1 MHAVNVQRGTTF
13 LLLFPF
19 MFMSADVYTSGT
31 STLLLQLSAASE
43 RNRLPLLQSLSE
55 RLLHTDPAQGLTY
68 AEQAY
73 DLAERLNRRAELPY
87 CLKQIGLCH
96 AAMEDY
102 IRASS
107 ALRKGLALFAQ
118 QENRQEMAEIC
129 LELAHSEVERG
140 RYQEGANRYQ
150 EALQY
155 SGELGYDA
163 GGVIALKGMG
173 DLYCRLA
180 DHRKGLDHY
189 LQGLR
194 VAERTG
200 SPEMT
205 GILLFDIAVIYGEL
219 KEYDRARD
227 YFEQSLEAFN
237 SCGLKHLEVRALAN
251 LASVY
256 TEQAMPDDALD
267 YGLRAMTVYEALN
280 DRYGLAT
287 TLANLSNI
295 YKMLEQLDA
304 AIECCRKSYDLFESL
319 DDHTGRCAA
328 LLNTGMLYQS
338 IDQHHHATYVLE
350 QALRIAE
357 ENGTPELRYQCHH
370 LLSRSLE
377 EVGDSGRAL
386 RHLRA
391 YVELRE
397 TLEQEEQRRA
407 ITEMQARFD
416 LEQMEKEKEIYR
428 LRNEQ
433 LEMENKH
440 KTAELTSLSMQLVEK
455 NRFINDVKLAIEKIG
470 QEAGQDIQPLVRN
483 VLRNIKKNITTQED
497 WQAFEEQFEKV
508 HHDFIRKL
516 SQQYPDL
523 TSMEL
528 KVCALIRTG
537 LSSGEIAA
545 LLHVTRRNVE
555 THRYRLRKKLTIASE
570 IDLGTFL
577 ASV

>member
-1 MHAVNVQRGTTF
+1 MYSGVLHF
-13 LLLFPF
+13 YYFFPC
-19 MFMSADVYTSGT
+19 MTSDVYISGT

-55 RLLHTDPAQGLTY
+55 RLLLTDPPQALIY
-68 AEQAY
+68 AEQAL
-73 DLAERLNRRAELPY
+73 DLAERLQKRAELPY
-87 CLKQIGLCH
+87 CLKQVGLCCG
-96 AAMEDY
+96 ALEDY
-102 IRASS
+102 VGASS
-107 ALRKGLALFAQ
+107 AFRKALALFAQ
-118 QENRQEMAEIC
+118 QNNGQEEVEIC
-129 LELAHSEVERG
+129 LELARSEVERG
-140 RYQEGANRYQ
+140 RYQEGVKRYQ
-150 EALQY
+150 EALER
-155 SGELGYDA
+155 SEELGYDA

-180 DHRKGLDHY
+180 DYQKGLDHY
-189 LQGLR
+189 LRGLR
-194 VAERTG
+194 VAERTR
-200 SPEMT
+200 SPEMI
-205 GILLFDIAVIYGEL
+205 GILLFDIAVIYSEL
-219 KEYDRARD
+219 KEYNRARD

-237 SCGLKHLEVRALAN
+237 SCGLKHLEVRVLAN

-256 TEQAMPDDALD
+256 TEQGIPDEALD

-287 TLANLSNI
+287 TLANLANI

-328 LLNTGMLYQS
+328 LLNTGLLYQS

-357 ENGTPELRYQCHH
+357 EIEAAELHYQCHQ

-377 EVGDSGRAL
+377 EIGDSGKSL

-397 TLEQEEQRRA
+397 QLEREEQHRA

-416 LEQMEKEKEIYR
+416 LEQAEKENEIYR
-428 LRNEQ
+428 LRNEH

-440 KTAELTSLSMQLVEK
+440 KTAELTSLSMQIVEK
-455 NRFINDVKLAIEKIG
+455 NRFINDVKLAIEKIA
-470 QEAGQDIQPLVRN
+470 QEADQEIQPLVRN
-483 VLRNIKKNITTQED
+483 VLRNIKKNISTQED
-497 WQAFEEQFEKV
+497 WQVFQEQFEKV
-508 HHDFIRKL
+508 HHDFIRNL
-516 SQQYPDL
+516 SQHYPEL

-528 KVCALIRTG
+528 KTCALIRTG
-537 LSSGEIAA
+537 LSSGEIAS

-555 THRYRLRKKLTIASE
+555 THRYRLRKKLNIASD

-577 ASV
+577 AGV

>member
-1 MHAVNVQRGTTF
+1 MT
-13 LLLFPF
+13 
-19 MFMSADVYTSGT
+19 ADVYTSGT

-43 RNRLPLLQSLSE
+43 RNQLPLLQSLSE
-55 RLLHTDPAQGLTY
+55 RLLPTDPEQALIY
-68 AEQAY
+68 AEKALG
-73 DLAERLNRRAELPY
+73 LAEQLHKRAELPY
-87 CLKQIGLCH
+87 CFKQIGLCY
-96 AAMEDY
+96 ASLEDFVK
-102 IRASS
+102 ASS
-107 ALRKGLALFAQ
+107 AFRKGLTLFTQ
-118 QENRQEMAEIC
+118 LNNKQEQAEVC
-129 LELAHSEVERG
+129 LELARTEVERG
-140 RYQEGANRYQ
+140 RYQEGVNRYQ
-150 EALQY
+150 DALQY
-155 SGELGYDA
+155 SEELQYDA
-163 GGVIALKGMG
+163 GAVIALKGIG
-173 DLYCRLA
+173 DIYCRLA
-180 DHRKGLDHY
+180 DHQKGLDHY
-189 LQGLR
+189 LRGLR

-205 GILLFDIAVIYGEL
+205 GILLFDIAVIYSEL

-237 SCGLKHLEVRALAN
+237 ACGLKHLEVRVLAN

-256 TEQAMPDDALD
+256 TEQEMPDEAME

-304 AIECCRKSYDLFESL
+304 AIECCRKSFDLFESL

-328 LLNTGMLYQS
+328 LLNTGLLYQS

-357 ENGTPELRYQCHH
+357 EIRTPELRYQCHQ
-370 LLSRSLE
+370 LLSLSLE

-391 YVELRE
+391 YVELRD
-397 TLEQEEQRRA
+397 TLEREEQHKA

-416 LEQMEKEKEIYR
+416 LEQTEKEKEIYR

-433 LEMENKH
+433 LEMENQH

-455 NRFINDVKLAIEKIG
+455 NRFINDVKLAIEKI
-470 QEAGQDIQPLVRN
+470 AQDADQQIQPLVRN

-497 WQAFEEQFEKV
+497 WQVFEEQFEKV
-508 HHDFIRKL
+508 HHDFIRNL
-516 SQQYPDL
+516 SQHYPDL

-555 THRYRLRKKLTIASE
+555 THRYRLRKKLNIASD

-577 ASV
+577 AGV